1 MPDFTERNIAR
12 HLKGIHHE
20 AVRQQLALVL
30 YPVDENGNRLVDEN
44 GSEVKE
50 FPKGHKGCRYS
61 NGYTDFFV
69 AEDLRKIDPEEYGY
83 IKFSMITG
91 ARKKYFGKIIYP
103 PKPKL
108 VVESK
113 PVVESDHG
121 VNFTS
126 PAFRAGIMNIFREA
140 MDHFVGQLKDKLNN
154 HADMIDRH
162 TSTINNHAQKLTSQA
177 NRLDEHAKSID
188 SSVRIDQRHSQQ
200 INDLLR
206 RVTELETNMMNM
218 GKEAAELASSF
229 HSLQARIGTVA
240 PPTNAGAASVS

>member
-1 MPDFTERNIAR
+1 MPDKERR

-103 PKPKL
+103 PKPKP
-108 VVESK
+108 VVETK
-113 PVVESDHG
+113 PVVEIEHG

-177 NRLDEHAKSID
+177 NRLDEHAKKID
-188 SSVRIDQRHSQQ
+188 ATMQG
-200 INDLLR
+200 DLKLAKQFSELER
-206 RVTELETNMMNM
+206 RVTELETNMMNI
-218 GKEAAELASSF
+218 GKEADELSSSF
-229 HSLQARIGTVA
+229 RSLQARISPVA
-240 PPTNAGAASVS
+240 PSTNAGAASVS